1 MRAPLLRPKFWP
13 GHLAMLVAAAI
24 AVGLGLWQLSAWH
37 EHRAAAERDLV
48 NQPAKPLGAVMTGDS
63 AFPGEDVGQPVSF
76 SGRWTGQNLYVE
88 REQHGRHGYWVVTA
102 LVVDGTRSAMPVVRG
117 WAPHHDVPAPS
128 GSAAVTGWLEP
139 SDGDDAIDDDPHDDV
154 LPSMRVASIV
164 EHVDTDLYSGY
175 VVGKSI
181 AGADSSPG
189 SPLLTRVAPPTTP
202 GVSAF
207 TGLRNLFYAV
217 EWWVF
222 GAFAVF
228 IWVRWC
234 RDSLAADDE
243 VLEEATA

>member
-1 MRAPLLRPKFWP
+1 VRAPLLRPKFWP

-37 EHRAAAERDLV
+37 GHRTAAERDLV
-48 NQPAKPLGAVMTGDS
+48 NQPAKPLSSVMTGDS
-63 AFPGEDVGQPVSF
+63 AFPGDDVGQPVSF
-76 SGRWTGQNLYVE
+76 SGRWTGQNLYVD
-88 REQHGRHGYWVVTA
+88 RDQHGRRGYWVVSA

-117 WAPHHDVPAPS
+117 WSPHTGVPAPS
-128 GSAAVTGWLEP
+128 GTTSVTGWLEP

-154 LPSMRVASIV
+154 LPSMRVASMV
-164 EHVDTDLYSGY
+164 EHVPTDLYSGY
-175 VVGKSI
+175 VVGKTVTADG
-181 AGADSSPG
+181 AGTTA
-189 SPLLTRVAPPTTP
+189 LTRVAPPSTP

-243 VLEEATA
+243 VLEETPA